1 MEERNERSSVKCNP
15 HPDAPH
21 GFLRNA
27 SHNEGRYVCECE
39 FWEPQGVAATCGK
52 GLHQAQDHTPEQKPV
67 GYVSGFYG
75 GYCVIQPTDPAVV
88 LPVGTALYRA
98 PTEEHMSDKE
108 KLAQWM
114 IQRGYATGHG
124 DSTEDLLQELDW
136 QIAENWNRALITGIT
151 TEREAC
157 AKVCE
162 AADKSTHPADLADAI
177 RARGQA

>member
-1 MEERNERSSVKCNP
+1 MENTDDVGIRCNE

-21 GFLRNA
+21 GFMRDA
-27 SHNEGRYVCECE
+27 SHSAGRYVCECE
-39 FWEPQGVAATCGK
+39 SWEPPK
-52 GLHQAQDHTPEQKPV
+52 EKQKPV
-67 GYVSGFYG
+67 GYVTGFYG

-114 IQRGYATGHG
+114 IEKGYATGHG
-124 DSTEDLLQELDW
+124 DTIEDLLQELEW
-136 QIAENWNRALITGIT
+136 QIAENLNRAIT

-157 AKVCE
+157 AYR
-162 AADKSTHPADLADAI
+162 ANIALLGANRGLANRINHAI
-177 RARGQA
+177 RNGT